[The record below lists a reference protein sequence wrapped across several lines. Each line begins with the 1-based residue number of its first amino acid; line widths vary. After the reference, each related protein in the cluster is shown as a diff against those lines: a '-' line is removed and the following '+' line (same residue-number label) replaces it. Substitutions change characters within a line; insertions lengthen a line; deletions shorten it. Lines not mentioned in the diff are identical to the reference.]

1 MKRRYM
7 YISALQIFTTVAA
20 LRNKLL
26 LIAAG
31 RPSCCSRCGSPDVSP
46 HCAFAFADGILR
58 STSTRGRRAGGRA
71 SVCVGGEH
79 SHCSAYSRGQTRTSK
94 RRYSHIC
101 RLFDGSPSL
110 AEHESIN
117 LGEFTEADR
126 QQLLQRVL
134 VNAHLLRDGDSALDY
149 EKGDGVHPIQL
160 DGVYAS
166 ETLGRG
172 FCNWVFKVTPKP
184 SSLIV
189 GDDDNDKSAVVVVKV
204 FSDLARVRV
213 PHNILG
219 SIDVLASDC
228 CIGPQVM
235 HRGTDGIVMEY
246 IDGTVLTKEDVHGIA
261 IAKDG
266 GISDNA
272 KFGDGRLLCEKI
284 GVKLAQ
290 LHGTP
295 IPSNSPIANEVDN
308 MLWRTLD
315 AMLDF
320 VGEDGPI
327 PEAVLEA
334 GWTHDLLCR
343 EVQTMKQTL
352 DALDL
357 PQVLCHGDFKPS
369 NIVVVNDD
377 SSGCSSGVGEI
388 VLIDYELSGPG
399 YRGFDF
405 YKLFRTADPSRQ
417 NDDNMAAFVRSYL
430 ESSQLADDDA
440 SSTIES
446 ARVAQVLAEM
456 KLFEPLT
463 WLEAGIF
470 FLFAAKGD
478 PTQIER
484 WEKLALDRFTNFDA
498 SKCRFEA
505 NLEKYTKAS

>member
-1 MKRRYM
+1 
-7 YISALQIFTTVAA
+7 
-20 LRNKLL
+20 
-26 LIAAG
+26 
-31 RPSCCSRCGSPDVSP
+31 
-46 HCAFAFADGILR
+46 
-58 STSTRGRRAGGRA
+58 
-71 SVCVGGEH
+71 
-79 SHCSAYSRGQTRTSK
+79 
-94 RRYSHIC
+94 
-101 RLFDGSPSL
+101 
-110 AEHESIN
+110 
-117 LGEFTEADR
+117 
-126 QQLLQRVL
+126 
-134 VNAHLLRDGDSALDY
+134 
-149 EKGDGVHPIQL
+149 
-160 DGVYAS
+160 
-166 ETLGRG
+166 
-172 FCNWVFKVTPKP
+172 
-184 SSLIV
+184 
-189 GDDDNDKSAVVVVKV
+189 
-204 FSDLARVRV
+204 
-213 PHNILG
+213 
-219 SIDVLASDC
+219 
-228 CIGPQVM
+228 
-235 HRGTDGIVMEY
+235 MEY
-246 IDGTVLTKEDVHGIA
+246 IDGTVLTEEDVHGIA
-261 IAKDG
+261 IAKDD

-272 KFGDGRLLCEKI
+272 KFGDGRILCEKI
-284 GVKLAQ
+284 GAKLAQ

-334 GWTHDLLCR
+334 GWTHDRLCQ

-446 ARVAQVLAEM
+446 ARVAQLLAEM